1 MNALINFEK
10 SHEQYMYVWCM
21 QFRKVSFYLRENK
34 RSTWIDLICTIEI
47 TKYLVLNFA
56 YYNKSIKWY
65 AYSRLVLWLP
75 HVLYNQIT
83 YTIGRVIIH
92 RACKTYVSGSE

>member
-47 TKYLVLNFA
+47 TKYLV
-56 YYNKSIKWY
+56 
-65 AYSRLVLWLP
+65 
-75 HVLYNQIT
+75 
-83 YTIGRVIIH
+83 
-92 RACKTYVSGSE
+92 